1 MNKVLRLYKQNTN
14 RTLPHDDTQPKLI
27 SDQFTDQNIP
37 TFQVSPIAFKCT
49 INSKIKISMH
59 NI

>member
-14 RTLPHDDTQPKLI
+14 RTLPHDTQPKLI

-37 TFQVSPIAFKCT
+37 TFQVSPIAFNAQLTVK
-49 INSKIKISMH
+49 
-59 NI
+59 